1 MNVSTLSAVVAA
13 EVLASSTLPELLR
26 LNSARL
32 AGRYRL
38 LTDLLERHDIA
49 YMPCSAGIFVLA
61 KIAFTAKSKEEEEVV
76 VERLRQAG
84 VAVASG
90 STYSMVEKGWA
101 RICFSVE
108 DGCFQEALN
117 RMDEFFASRKK
128 DKRENS
134 LSASSS

>member
-13 EVLASSTLPELLR
+13 ELLASSALPELLR

-32 AGRYRL
+32 GQRYRL
-38 LTDLLERHDIA
+38 LTDLLKRHDIA
-49 YMPCSAGIFVLA
+49 YMPCNAGIFVLIE
-61 KIAFTAKSKEEEEVV
+61 IASLAKSKEEEDVV

-84 VAVASG
+84 VAVAPG
-90 STYSMVEKGWA
+90 SIYSMPEKGWA

-117 RMDEFFASRKK
+117 RMDIFFASGKK
-128 DKRENS
+128 EEREEC
-134 LSASSS
+134 L